1 MGSNLSKFSTVPD
14 VISRFA
20 HSKKSFAKGAR
31 ICIPVASILYS
42 TTTSESDMFRALEQ
56 RLAQPWL
63 EQLLCRGAP
72 DGYPTSDL
80 FAKWTAVLVTIV
92 GNGFA
97 MLELARKLC
106 DTTEQLAS
114 YMMWVLEEKVKCPWS
129 VLWTWLNHLLPGKS
143 FPRGAILACEIS
155 IDVHGFAGCL
165 AASMQKNVKNRSGFG
180 MFCLWLFTMRH
191 QCIEK
196 VSLCKKYAS
205 FYACISY
212 RAL

>member
-1 MGSNLSKFSTVPD
+1 MGSNLSKFSAVPD
-14 VISRFA
+14 VISRCA
-20 HSKKSFAKGAR
+20 HSKKAFARGIR

-165 AASMQKNVKNRSGFG
+165 AASMQKSQESVRFWHV
-180 MFCLWLFTMRH
+180 LP
-191 QCIEK
+191 
-196 VSLCKKYAS
+196 V
-205 FYACISY
+205 
-212 RAL
+212 ALHHATPMH